1 MTNSASRHTR
11 REVLTWLASIPFL
24 PLGAMATSAT
34 LAGCND
40 DDKNTAVK
48 PPINPAKLKSATFI
62 PMDAPTVVAAMATTT
77 CTSKL
82 SINWDDGSSTT
93 YQLGYKP
100 FFLTGT
106 EVPDGKG
113 GKVIAGGYYDIKNQ
127 PIIDRSVA
135 GKERQFFSDC
145 PDGSS
150 LISFKQATGKDFT
163 DADKKALGVTGN
175 PVFHVVQ
182 FEYLTKDQAG
192 GDTYGKL
199 SSPIAVL
206 TLDQDP
212 KTGHLTL
219 IKYHNVDTSSAH
231 GLWIT
236 CGASLSPWGTHL
248 SSEEYEPDAFN
259 QGLGQSAATLKAFSK
274 NIYGDETSAN
284 PYNYGHLPEITVKA
298 DGTGSVKKH
307 YCLGRISHE
316 LVQVFADNRTVLM
329 GDDYTNGGLFMF
341 VADKEKDLSAGT
353 LYVAKYTTQLTDTT
367 SGKISWIKLGHATS
381 AEIENLIKSG
391 IKSTDIFDSK
401 LQIAKYPTDATADEK
416 QAIDASKPTAD
427 QKLLADAAKAR
438 LKTQQTN
445 QKAEL
450 EAQGF
455 KFTYLS
461 KTGVYL
467 KLKDNSDKTKLA
479 AAFLETHRY
488 AAFVGASMAL
498 TKNEGTTVNTTDKK
512 AYSALAN
519 IVDSM
524 VEGGSGYLAEHNVK
538 FPKITAGGILE
549 HKLSG
554 GQIDSTNVAINS
566 EWVPSESS
574 VLLKG
579 KDISFDSF
587 GNTADPSQ
595 IASPDNLKFS
605 EKLRVLFIGEDSG
618 NHLNNYLWAYNV
630 DTKKLD
636 RVLSAPAGA
645 ESTGLHAVDEV
656 NGWTYIMS
664 NFQHPGDEWYRFYK
678 DNEDSSRNGLSK
690 DMLAQLDAAINTNYN
705 NKFAAAVGYITADP
719 IAPSVEKKSS

>member
-401 LQIAKYPTDATADEK
+401 VQIAKYPTDATADEK

-678 DNEDSSRNGLSK
+678 DNEDGSRNGLSK